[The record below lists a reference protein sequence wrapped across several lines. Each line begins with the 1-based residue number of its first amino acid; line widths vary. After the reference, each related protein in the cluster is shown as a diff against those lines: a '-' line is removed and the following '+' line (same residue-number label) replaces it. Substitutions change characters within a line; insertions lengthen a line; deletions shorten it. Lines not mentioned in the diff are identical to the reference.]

1 MALLSATGPARAALL
16 AVFLALQLPLAVS
29 GAGPSEPSGRGAAP
43 ELPSASAVGKG
54 PRAVLDT
61 ARGVLIIELFPQVA
75 PKTVARFTEL
85 VKKGFYDGLT
95 FYRVLPKFLVQTGDP
110 LADGTGGS
118 GQIIPAEFNE
128 KKHVAGTVG
137 MASKQDPDS
146 ADSQFYIT
154 LEPQPLLD
162 GKYTVFGQV
171 IEGLEILP
179 KIQPRDTVRKL
190 IFKP

>member
-1 MALLSATGPARAALL
+1 MLPATGLAWAALL
-16 AVFLALQLPLAVS
+16 AVFLAVQLPLAPF
-29 GAGPSEPSGRGAAP
+29 GAGPSEPNARGAAP
-43 ELPSASAVGKG
+43 EPSPALAAGKG
-54 PRAVLDT
+54 PRAVLDST
-61 ARGVLIIELFPQVA
+61 RGILVIELFPDVA
-75 PKTVARFTEL
+75 PKTVGRFTEL
-85 VKKGFYDGLT
+85 VKKGFYDGLP

-118 GQIIPAEFNE
+118 GQVIPAEFNE

-137 MASKQDPDS
+137 MARKQDPDS
-146 ADSQFYIT
+146 ADSQFYIA

-190 IFKP
+190 TFKP

>member
-1 MALLSATGPARAALL
+1 MSVRRRTELAGAAIL
-16 AVFLALQLPLAVS
+16 AVFLTVQFPFAVS
-29 GAGPSEPSGRGAAP
+29 GAGPSEPSARGAAP
-43 ELPSASAVGKG
+43 ESSVSIVGKG

-61 ARGVLIIELFPQVA
+61 TRGVLVIELFPDVA

-85 VKKGFYDGLT
+85 VKKGFYDGLP

-118 GQIIPAEFNE
+118 GQIIPAEFND
-128 KKHVAGTVG
+128 KRHVAGTVG
-137 MASKQDPDS
+137 MARKQDPDS

-179 KIQPRDTVRKL
+179 KIQERDTVRKL
-190 IFKP
+190 TLKP

>member
-1 MALLSATGPARAALL
+1 MSLTSRTGPARTFLF
-16 AVFLALQLPLAVS
+16 AVFLALQLPLAVG
-29 GAGPSEPSGRGAAP
+29 GASPSESPPRGAASEP
-43 ELPSASAVGKG
+43 TTASGKG
-54 PRAVLDT
+54 PRAVVDT
-61 ARGVLIIELFPQVA
+61 NRGIFIIELFPDVA
-75 PKTVARFTEL
+75 PKTVARFMEL

-118 GQIIPAEFNE
+118 GRSIPAEFNE

-137 MASKQDPDS
+137 MARKQDPDS

-171 IEGLEILP
+171 VEGVEFLS
-179 KIQPRDTVRKL
+179 KIQERDTVRKL
-190 IFKP
+190 TVKP

>member
-1 MALLSATGPARAALL
+1 VL
-16 AVFLALQLPLAVS
+16 AVFLWLHVPLTATGAALAESSVR
-29 GAGPSEPSGRGAAP
+29 GATPGLPSGLAG
-43 ELPSASAVGKG
+43 GKG

-61 ARGVLIIELFPQVA
+61 TRGVLVLELFPDVA
-75 PKTVARFTEL
+75 PKTVARFAAL
-85 VKKGFYDGLT
+85 VKKGFYDGLP

-110 LADGTGGS
+110 QADGTGGS
-118 GQIIPAEFNE
+118 GQHIPAEFND
-128 KKHVAGTVG
+128 KRHVVGTVG
-137 MASKQDPDS
+137 MARRQDPDS

-179 KIQPRDTVRKL
+179 KIQERDTVRKL
-190 IFKP
+190 TFKP